1 MCAVGVMRL
10 QAYSRQREEN
20 TFFKVL
26 EEFQSL
32 RSQTTG
38 LGGAAEI

>member
-1 MCAVGVMRL
+1 MIWL
-10 QAYSRQREEN
+10 QAYSRQIEEN

-26 EEFQSL
+26 EEVQPL

-38 LGGAAEI
+38 LGGGVEV

>member
-1 MCAVGVMRL
+1 MCAVGVLWL

-20 TFFKVL
+20 IFFKVL

-32 RSQTTG
+32 RSQITG
-38 LGGAAEI
+38 LGGGAEV